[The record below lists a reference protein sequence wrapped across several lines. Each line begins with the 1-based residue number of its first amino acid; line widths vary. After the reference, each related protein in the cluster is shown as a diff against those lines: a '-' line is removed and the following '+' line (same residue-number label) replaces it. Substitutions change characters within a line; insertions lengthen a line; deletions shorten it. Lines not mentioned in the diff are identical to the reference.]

1 MPIQW
6 SKGPSTH
13 IGCSCR
19 SPVKDAVVVA
29 FLEDHQVGAAVGPD
43 DDLAGK
49 SVLVDV
55 FREIGDAAERL
66 FAEDV
71 PTAEDSNAQQ
81 YQSMIDFSVGGFTV
95 DIKASRLHP
104 ARQERSGKTTAPRWM
119 FSINKQKD
127 KADFFVMYAFDFAA
141 DRVEH
146 VFLVPAEIATT
157 KSTIVVPE
165 SLSSKWADYRVDR
178 NDLADF
184 FRMLVGE
191 GGEPVRRAA

>member
-1 MPIQW
+1 MNEAEAYARHKNLKLAANELGVRWQQLYARLRKLGIPVTGDKARYGSAKDRLA
-6 SKGPSTH
+6 SK
-13 IGCSCR
+13 
-19 SPVKDAVVVA
+19 
-29 FLEDHQVGAAVGPD
+29 
-43 DDLAGK
+43 
-49 SVLVDV
+49 
-55 FREIGDAAERL
+55 AERL

-157 KSTIVVPE
+157 KSTIVVAE

-191 GGEPVRRAA
+191 GSEPVRRAA